1 MSVVVVTTISCD
13 AAILLCSSCQA
24 HVATASAVSDV
35 DCRLCGG
42 IMQFDRRCET
52 GFSLHKDSILIRC
65 IAENKK
71 EGWRCEDRGGRDFC
85 PDHVHLANPARISQP
100 SLSSPRA
107 VGDQ

>member
-13 AAILLCSSCQA
+13 ASILRCTGCQVE
-24 HVATASAVSDV
+24 VATAAAVSDV
-35 DCRLCGG
+35 ACRLCDGN
-42 IMQFDRRCET
+42 MVFDRRCET

-85 PDHVHLANPARISQP
+85 PTHAHLANPARVSQP
-100 SLSSPRA
+100 TSRA
-107 VGDQ
+107 IGDR